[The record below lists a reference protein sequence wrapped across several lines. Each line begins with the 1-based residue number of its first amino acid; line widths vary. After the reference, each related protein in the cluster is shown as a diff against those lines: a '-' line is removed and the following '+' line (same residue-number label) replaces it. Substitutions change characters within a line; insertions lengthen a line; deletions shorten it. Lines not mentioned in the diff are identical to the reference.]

1 MQETIIEVKSLTKKY
16 GEFYANKDISLNIKK
31 GGIYGLV
38 GENGAG
44 KTTLIRLLAGLVSKT
59 SGEIKF
65 YGSSD
70 ERDLINARKKFSF
83 IVETPY
89 YVPEMTA
96 YDNLNLQ
103 RLQKGIN
110 DKKVIDRSLKLA
122 GLEHTGK
129 KQAGKFSLG
138 MRQRL
143 GIAIAMLDSVE
154 VLVLDEPIN
163 GLDPQ
168 GIIEMRNL
176 LIKLNREY
184 GITILISSHILSELS
199 QIVTDYIF
207 MSDGMMIKQISKE
220 QLNIECSVNYTLD
233 TSDNDKAINVL
244 KKNGYDF
251 NINNLHKLI
260 VFGNVNIPNLSK
272 GLFDNGICIYELFE
286 STTSLEQYYL
296 SLMEG
301 YKND

>member
-176 LIKLNREY
+176 LIKLNREH

-244 KKNGYDF
+244 KKMDM
-251 NINNLHKLI
+251 IL
-260 VFGNVNIPNLSK
+260 
-272 GLFDNGICIYELFE
+272 
-286 STTSLEQYYL
+286 T
-296 SLMEG
+296 
-301 YKND
+301 